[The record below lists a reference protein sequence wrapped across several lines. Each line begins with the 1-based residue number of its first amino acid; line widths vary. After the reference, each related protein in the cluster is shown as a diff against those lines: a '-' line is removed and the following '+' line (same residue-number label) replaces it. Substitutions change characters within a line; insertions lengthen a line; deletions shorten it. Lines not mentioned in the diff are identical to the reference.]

1 MRWCPAKFDV
11 LYPNSKFNYSFF
23 SCLLFF
29 FFVNIASN
37 YSVVVELLVLAAA
50 AATSS
55 IDNSDEAKRVT
66 NYTATRTSNINPALE
81 NEQVRMDRQ

>member
-1 MRWCPAKFDV
+1 M
-11 LYPNSKFNYSFF
+11 
-23 SCLLFF
+23 
-29 FFVNIASN
+29 
-37 YSVVVELLVLAAA
+37 LAAA

-66 NYTATRTSNINPALE
+66 NYTATRSSNINPALE